1 MKTYTVN
8 GKSAISID
16 PQLAN
21 NVSNQYL
28 ADTYLH
34 EIMHAITTDPIN
46 DAKLKKILNLETRI
60 EMYLIY
66 LISYF
71 LRNYLAE
78 WICLV
83 FIIVLKTKRVC
94 L

>member
-1 MKTYTVN
+1 MKTYTVD

-34 EIMHAITTDPIN
+34 EIIHAITTDPIN
-46 DAKLKKILNLETRI
+46 NA
-60 EMYLIY
+60 
-66 LISYF
+66 
-71 LRNYLAE
+71 
-78 WICLV
+78 
-83 FIIVLKTKRVC
+83 KTKEDIKFRD
-94 L
+94 